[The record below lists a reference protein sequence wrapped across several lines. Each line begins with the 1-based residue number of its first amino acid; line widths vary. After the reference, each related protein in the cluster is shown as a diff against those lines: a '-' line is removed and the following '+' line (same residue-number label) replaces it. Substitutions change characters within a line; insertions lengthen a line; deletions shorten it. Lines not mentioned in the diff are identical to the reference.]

1 MHKKLSKVLVT
12 GGAGFIGSA
21 FVRLLVER
29 GYHVA
34 VVDSLTYAGDMARL
48 RDIKNRIAFYRA
60 DIGDVSS
67 INRIVRRL
75 KPRAVVHFA
84 AETHV
89 DRSIRHAGVFLTT
102 NVVGTQILMEAC
114 RTTGVEKFVHIST
127 DEVYG
132 EIKKGYFTEESAFS
146 PNSPYA
152 ASKAAADMLVKSY
165 IRTHKFPAVIVR
177 PSNNYG
183 PWQYPEKLVP
193 VVILKALH
201 NQPVPVY
208 ARGLNMREWL
218 YVTDCAEGVLKVM
231 EKGKIGEAY
240 NIGSAQE
247 RRNIDTVKKILD
259 LLGKSHSL
267 IEFVQD
273 RPGHDIRYALDFSKI
288 QKLGWKPRVNFD
300 TGMTKVVSWSL
311 NHQEWLESKLKDLK
325 SHWQE
330 VYRKK

>member
-1 MHKKLSKVLVT
+1 MKKVLVT

-21 FVRLLVER
+21 YARLLVER
-29 GYHVA
+29 GYRVSII
-34 VVDSLTYAGDMARL
+34 DSLTYAGDKARL
-48 RDIKNRIAFYRA
+48 DDVKKKVAFYNA
-60 DIGDVSS
+60 DLTDAP
-67 INRIVRRL
+67 RIESLFKRI
-75 KPRAVVHFA
+75 KPRYVVHFA